1 VTILTEQV
9 NVLRLAEEVCD
20 CPEVANALRS
30 SSHPCHE
37 VVTVQGLTMERA
49 TRQRP
54 EPWFGNLQAAKV
66 LFISSNPSINEDPG
80 DQREEFPTYEW
91 EPERAAQFF
100 VERITTRDDS
110 PVTFGHP
117 AEKNFLTRCLDGQY
131 RSGVTQPKKPQ
142 PTWNNTHER
151 ALELLGPNADPR
163 SNYAIT
169 EVVHCKS
176 SMGRGVEASA
186 GFCTD
191 TWMRRILEASAAN
204 VVVLLGRHVRDK
216 FAFARLDPPPDFGN
230 GSSYAAMQPIDRC
243 LRDTFVSDY
252 GGRNRVYLFNWHP
265 TAMKLRTLSKV
276 YGPAAVQALHHVA
289 QGSVPVPASSESLHA
304 FLMR

>member
-1 VTILTEQV
+1 MTEQA

-20 CPEVANALRS
+20 CREVSNALSS

-37 VVTVQGLTMERA
+37 VVSVQGLTLEPA

-54 EPWFGNLQAAKV
+54 EPWFGNLQSAKV
-66 LFISSNPSINEDPG
+66 LFISSNPSINEDHG

-91 EPERAAQFF
+91 EPERAARFF

-110 PVTFGHP
+110 PVTFDH
-117 AEKNFLTRCLDGQY
+117 AEEKNFLTRCLDGEY

-151 ALELLGPNADPR
+151 ALELLGPEADPR

-176 SMGRGVEASA
+176 RMGRGVEASA
-186 GFCTD
+186 AFCTD
-191 TWMRRILEASAAN
+191 MWMTRILEASQAN

-216 FAFARLDPPPDFGN
+216 FALSRLGSAPDFGN
-230 GSSYAAMQPIDRC
+230 GSSYSVMQPIDRC

-276 YGPAAVQALHHVA
+276 YGQGAVHALQRVA
-289 QGSVPVPASSESLHA
+289 QGSVPVPVTSESLHSY
-304 FLMR
+304 LTS